1 MALLFLYALQP
12 MCHFSLVICRINTI
26 TFLSAI
32 GSSCTLVYIN
42 MHWNAYSLHRSETTS
57 LKYSSAF
64 QAWRMD
70 LGTQDMTLRDR
81 WRCTINKA
89 VHFNVNGGYM
99 FSIIAYS
106 IYEDYSTVYMLDSHS
121 QRYAALIQS
130 VKSETCK
137 SPNMKYLLI

>member
-1 MALLFLYALQP
+1 MKKTNWNLIYRAINVASLNVKKKKTVRWHYYFSMRCSRNAISTP
-12 MCHFSLVICRINTI
+12 TFHFSLVICRINTI

-32 GSSCTLVYIN
+32 GSSCTLVYFN
-42 MHWNAYSLHRSETTS
+42 MHWNAYSLHHSETTS

-89 VHFNVNGGYM
+89 VHFNANRGYM
-99 FSIIAYS
+99 HAFA
-106 IYEDYSTVYMLDSHS
+106 
-121 QRYAALIQS
+121 
-130 VKSETCK
+130 
-137 SPNMKYLLI
+137 